1 MNRTIQRTFEILD
14 YAADN
19 PEGVCL
25 KDITDAM
32 ELSKSSAYVIVQSLL
47 ELGYLE
53 PCIQNSKRYTL
64 GVSAY
69 TLGMQYIS
77 KIDFISLITPEL
89 KKLTDK
95 WNRPGFAGILKGG
108 KTIYVNSMTPSG
120 SLLRGWPAG
129 TSKEAHAT
137 DIGKVIIANRPD
149 RNALLENLNL
159 TRITEHTITDKDIFL
174 KEIQKTKK
182 NGFAL
187 DDEESEN
194 ALTSIAVPI
203 FDSTGIAIAAMSIM
217 SLSSQKS
224 DLDEIK
230 RDLKEAAMN
239 ISTKLGSRNLI

>member
-14 YAADN
+14 YAAEN

-25 KDITDAM
+25 KDITEAM

-64 GVSAY
+64 GVAAY

-77 KIDFISLITPEL
+77 KIDFISLINPEL

-108 KTIYVNSMTPSG
+108 KTIYVSSITPSG

-129 TSKEAHAT
+129 TARDAHAT
-137 DIGKVIIANRPD
+137 DIGKAIIANRPD
-149 RNALLENLNL
+149 RNSLIENLSME
-159 TRITEHTITDKDIFL
+159 RITERTITDRDAFL
-174 KEIQKTKK
+174 KDVQKVRK
-182 NGFAL
+182 NGIAM
-187 DDEESEN
+187 DDGESEDSI
-194 ALTSIAVPI
+194 TSIAVPI

-224 DLDEIK
+224 ELDEIRK
-230 RDLKEAAMN
+230 DLREAGRS
-239 ISTKLGSRNLI
+239 ISAKLGSRNLI